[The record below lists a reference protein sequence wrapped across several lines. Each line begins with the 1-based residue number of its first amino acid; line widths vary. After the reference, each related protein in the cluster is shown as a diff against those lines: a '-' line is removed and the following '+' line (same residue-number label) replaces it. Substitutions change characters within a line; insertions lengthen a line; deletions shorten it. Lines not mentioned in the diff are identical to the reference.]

1 MKLSASYLLWYG
13 NWLQGAKYRHI
24 LDDDDRRRRDRRM
37 PRVALKRYIR
47 SSFRHLYL
55 SGNEQALLNCTG
67 CNHHT
72 FFNLLAKFEPYFD
85 LYTFEDGT
93 GIIRLKKVDKNGNV
107 LGMKRD
113 MTAEGCLGL
122 ILMWYRTRGSC
133 ARSLAMHFGQTSTPM
148 YKWLKFGRRI
158 LLVCLM
164 DDPDARVTVPTLAD
178 VRRYQKAIGDKYPL
192 VGDVWGAAD
201 GLKLGVESS
210 GNYAIQNMYYNG
222 WTHGHYINN
231 IFVFACDGKI
241 RISLQNCPGTFHDS
255 TMSDYGVYDK
265 MEQLYRSTGG
275 KVVVDSAFKIPT
287 GNFLIKSSQ
296 TDPVNARELLI
307 NRQATSVRQ
316 LSEWG
321 M

>member
-1 MKLSASYLLWYG
+1 M
-13 NWLQGAKYRHI
+13 
-24 LDDDDRRRRDRRM
+24 
-37 PRVALKRYIR
+37 
-47 SSFRHLYL
+47 
-55 SGNEQALLNCTG
+55 
-67 CNHHT
+67 
-72 FFNLLAKFEPYFD
+72 
-85 LYTFEDGT
+85 
-93 GIIRLKKVDKNGNV
+93 DKNGNV

-321 M
+321 MRMIQGQFPRLNDPLKYEENGERKVILRLMTLIYNFQTRFVGINQILNSFMEKDTGFFQHEGITLDANDYLE